1 MKEEQ
6 KWFSIILLYMYMHDS
21 YQPREIEC
29 VKEET
34 QRLHLSLELV
44 YVRIPPISLL
54 SCNLQCTK
62 LIRVLS
68 PLKKKKKTRILLL

>member
-6 KWFSIILLYMYMHDS
+6 KWFSNILLYMYMFSIILLYMYMHDS
-21 YQPREIEC
+21 YRLREIEC
-29 VKEET
+29 LKEET

-62 LIRVLS
+62 LMLR
-68 PLKKKKKTRILLL
+68 KRRRR